1 MSESDVSHCSE
12 TSILHVPEQGDS
24 GLRLENS
31 DVTVCNLKLQPISAI
46 QLPPGFYKCQEYLTV
61 WPNGLYYL

>member
-1 MSESDVSHCSE
+1 M
-12 TSILHVPEQGDS
+12 PEQGDS

-31 DVTVCNLKLQPISAI
+31 DVTVCNLKLRPISAI
-46 QLPPGFYKCQEYLTV
+46 QLLPGFYKCQEYLTV